1 MFYLCHAW
9 QKGLTAYCNNPR
21 FSSSVRWRNT
31 VQIFSASISDVWDYA
46 SLRFSV
52 AISDCVTANGDKA
65 TFIELLVTTAPF
77 LLQEPF
83 LPDRPK
89 WRRSFLGHMTLL
101 TASSLS
107 TFQKSV
113 LHPSS
118 KLVLFYVFCVCVCV
132 YCVGY

>member
-1 MFYLCHAW
+1 M
-9 QKGLTAYCNNPR
+9 
-21 FSSSVRWRNT
+21 
-31 VQIFSASISDVWDYA
+31 QIFSVSISDVWDYA

-77 LLQEPF
+77 LLQDPF

-89 WRRSFLGHMTLL
+89 STRSFMEHMTLL

-113 LHPSS
+113 LLPSS
-118 KLVLFYVFCVCVCV
+118 KVDSVVLCILCV
-132 YCVGY
+132 YA